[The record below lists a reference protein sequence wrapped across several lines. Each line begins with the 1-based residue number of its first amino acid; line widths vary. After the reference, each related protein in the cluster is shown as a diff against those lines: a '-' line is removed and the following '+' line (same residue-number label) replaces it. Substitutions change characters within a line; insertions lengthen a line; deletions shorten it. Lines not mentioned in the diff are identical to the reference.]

1 MVKKGMITFGALGD
15 YRNAAVLCGSCHNQF
30 DRTSNSGWVFLPT
43 KMKWIIKWEEE
54 DYKKRLDIFEKTKKV
69 VERTYPD
76 EEDYERY
83 MRETG
88 QLGDPDDGLIHGG
101 LYYSYIL
108 EEMFPPVM
116 MEALK
121 ERGMRVP
128 GVMPGGPKRWHGAP
142 MAAIN
147 RGFVVT
153 GAPEMKLPRKEWE
166 QLRTLQRLYSRKI
179 TATPDQ
185 EPVSD
190 DGSQD
195 NAQSAQDQSAP
206 SGRHGEA
213 HLSPQVPVDP
223 DQTQRRDQNVQRE
236 DSRGGDA
243 AGSRSK
249 KSKILKRQGPYFE
262 PIDGRRKRPCLHCDG
277 SENNSENNS
286 EIEGVYEES
295 WCFGPQST
303 SDQKAQLHGG
313 SITAVC

>member
-1 MVKKGMITFGALGD
+1 MVKKGMMTFGALGD
-15 YRNAAVLCGSCHNQF
+15 YRNIAVLCGSCHIQF

-43 KMKWIIKWEEE
+43 KMKWFIKWEEE

-69 VERTYPD
+69 VERIYPD

-83 MRETG
+83 MRKTG
-88 QLGDPDDGLIHGG
+88 QLGDPDDGLIRGG

-108 EEMFPPVM
+108 EEMFRPVM

-153 GAPEMKLPRKEWE
+153 GAPEMKLPRK
-166 QLRTLQRLYSRKI
+166 
-179 TATPDQ
+179 D
-185 EPVSD
+185 
-190 DGSQD
+190 QD
-195 NAQSAQDQSAP
+195 NAQSALDQSAP
-206 SGRHGEA
+206 SGSHGEA

-223 DQTQRRDQNVQRE
+223 DQTRSRDQNVQRE

-243 AGSRSK
+243 VGSRSK
-249 KSKILKRQGPYFE
+249 KSKILKRQGPNFE
-262 PIDGRRKRPCLHCDG
+262 PIDGRRKRPCLHWDG
-277 SENNSENNS
+277 SENDSESDS
-286 EIEGVYEES
+286 EIESLSEES
-295 WCFGPQST
+295 WTYGPQST
-303 SDQKAQLHGG
+303 SNQKAQLYDG
-313 SITAVC
+313 SITAIYDPYKDSIADLPLDELSEDDLLSALNDD